1 MKQWVINLMLFSAA
15 TVAIGFSLLRVVPF
29 EMTESTYIG
38 IIVTFIGIIV
48 TVLVGYQIYN
58 AIEFK
63 KDIEK
68 QRIELK
74 GEIESRNKEF
84 RNSIEKQERRST
96 EVISRILRQEK
107 NLISLN
113 NEVNESLHIVLSF
126 KYEHDSKYIA
136 CFSALHTSLLYSM
149 YLERDDYTWS
159 LEQLKNSITNFS
171 LMEIHPGGEICVVK
185 DQFYVMSPDSQS
197 PSNIKLSDK
206 VDRYIEPIKEIEKKI
221 RENKEFR
228 VISLGYEPL
237 MKHFYQ
243 KVEELKKP
251 YELAIG

>member
-1 MKQWVINLMLFSAA
+1 MKQWVINLILFFAA
-15 TVAIGFSLLRVVPF
+15 IVAIGFSLLRVVPF
-29 EMTESTYIG
+29 EVTESTYIG

-84 RNSIEKQERRST
+84 KDSIEEQEQKTT

-107 NLISLN
+107 DLISLN
-113 NEVNESLHIVLSF
+113 NEMNESLHIVLSF
-126 KYEHDSKYIA
+126 EYEHERKYIA

-159 LEQLKNSITNFS
+159 LEQLKNSITKFS
-171 LMEIHPGGEICVVK
+171 LNEIHPGAGVGVLK
-185 DQFYVMSPDSQS
+185 DQSYMLTDSQS

-206 VDRYIEPIKEIEKKI
+206 VDGYIEPIKEIEKKI
-221 RENKEFR
+221 RKNKEFR

-237 MKHFYQ
+237 MEQFYQ
-243 KVEELKKP
+243 KVKELKESYKQTR
-251 YELAIG
+251 E

>member
-15 TVAIGFSLLRVVPF
+15 IVAIGFSLLRVVPF
-29 EMTESTYIG
+29 EVTESTYIG

-84 RNSIEKQERRST
+84 KDSIEKQEQKST

-107 NLISLN
+107 DLISLN
-113 NEVNESLHIVLSF
+113 NEVN
-126 KYEHDSKYIA
+126 
-136 CFSALHTSLLYSM
+136 
-149 YLERDDYTWS
+149 
-159 LEQLKNSITNFS
+159 
-171 LMEIHPGGEICVVK
+171 
-185 DQFYVMSPDSQS
+185 
-197 PSNIKLSDK
+197 
-206 VDRYIEPIKEIEKKI
+206 
-221 RENKEFR
+221 
-228 VISLGYEPL
+228 
-237 MKHFYQ
+237 
-243 KVEELKKP
+243 
-251 YELAIG
+251 

>member
-1 MKQWVINLMLFSAA
+1 M
-15 TVAIGFSLLRVVPF
+15 
-29 EMTESTYIG
+29 
-38 IIVTFIGIIV
+38 
-48 TVLVGYQIYN
+48 
-58 AIEFK
+58 
-63 KDIEK
+63 
-68 QRIELK
+68 
-74 GEIESRNKEF
+74 
-84 RNSIEKQERRST
+84 
-96 EVISRILRQEK
+96 ISRILRQEK
-107 NLISLN
+107 DLISLN

-171 LMEIHPGGEICVVK
+171 LMEIHPGGGICVVK

-237 MKHFYQ
+237 MKDFYQ

-251 YELAIG
+251 YESAIV